1 MRQCLSRL
9 TAFALDFAHFEIGG
23 SYWVR
28 RPVLV
33 GLAVGIHDAE
43 IVFCVLIQIFGR
55 YPVTAR
61 RRFAGERDITFED
74 LVSVAP
80 DFYVRT
86 VAVESLDPMRHPW
99 TAMVRVITV
108 VATARAFVWS
118 WSHDTCLIA
127 VDIIGLCPAGKVPLA
142 LSDGLKQICRLQL
155 HRAPESRHPRRDGRV
170 FQPFFAFNR

>member
-9 TAFALDFAHFEIGG
+9 TAFALDFTHFKIGG

-33 GLAVGIHDAE
+33 GLAVCIHDAE
-43 IVFCVLIQIFGR
+43 IVFCMLIEIFGR
-55 YPVTAR
+55 NPVAAR
-61 RRFAGERDITFED
+61 RRFAGKRDVTFED
-74 LVSVAP
+74 LVGIAS

-99 TAMVRVITV
+99 TAVVRVVAV

-127 VDIIGLCPAGKVPLA
+127 VDIIGLCPAGRFPWP
-142 LSDGLKQICRLQL
+142 LSDGLKRMLPSPIASSPRL
-155 HRAPESRHPRRDGRV
+155 PP
-170 FQPFFAFNR
+170 P